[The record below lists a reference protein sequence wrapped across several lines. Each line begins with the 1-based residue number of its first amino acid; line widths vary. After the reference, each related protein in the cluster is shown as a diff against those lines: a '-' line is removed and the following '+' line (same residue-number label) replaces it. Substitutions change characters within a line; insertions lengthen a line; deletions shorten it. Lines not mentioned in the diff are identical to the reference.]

1 MVKIKKE
8 TFSKILKLYT
18 LQPWLANNDKELA
31 LLDIL
36 DECPDA
42 STQELIFELLANFQY
57 MDANVFGK
65 YQNQV
70 ADFIVN
76 NSKFILNQTQIVATA
91 YDKEADSSQ
100 AILQALKLKLANRGW
115 GTVQTINSIGQ
126 CIKAYNKK
134 KLNQIILVDEFVGSG
149 KTIASRINY
158 IRKNIGGEIE
168 IKCCFIAGIEFGLQK
183 IEDECN
189 VDIFCP
195 LRLNRGISDVLN
207 SDLTDFYLNSMTE
220 LEKKDCYRIDE
231 EKLQIYSLGYNKAE
245 ALYSAEEVGG
255 NTPNSVFPIFWW
267 PVDKKGTIT
276 KRILSRYEKGLYE
289 NLGI

>member
-1 MVKIKKE
+1 MIKIKKE
-8 TFSKILKLYT
+8 TLSKILKLYKI
-18 LQPWLANNDKELA
+18 QPWLANDHKDAA

-36 DECPDA
+36 DECPNTDF
-42 STQELIFELLANFQY
+42 QELIFELLANFQY
-57 MDANVFGK
+57 MDANIFSK

-76 NSKFILNQTQIVATA
+76 DSTFKLNQTQIVATA
-91 YDKEADSSQ
+91 FDKEADSSQ
-100 AILQALKLKLANRGW
+100 SILQSLKLKLANRGW

-126 CIKAYNKK
+126 CIKTYNKK

-149 KTIASRINY
+149 STIINRIDY
-158 IRKNIGGEIE
+158 IRKNIIGDIE
-168 IKCCFIAGIEFGLQK
+168 LKCCFVAGIEVGLKK
-183 IEDECN
+183 IENECN
-189 VDIFCP
+189 VEVFCP
-195 LRLNRGISDVLN
+195 LKLKKGISDTLN
-207 SDLTDFYLNSMTE
+207 SELMEKYHEIMIE
-220 LEKKDCYRIDE
+220 LEKKDCYRIDDDE
-231 EKLQIYSLGYNKAE
+231 LRVYSLGYNRAE

-267 PVDKKGTIT
+267 PVDKKGEIT